1 MDLVSI
7 VIPYY
12 KKKKYIKQS
21 IKSVLNQTYKNFEI
35 IIIYDDEEL
44 QDLDYL
50 KDLVKLDRRIFL
62 IRNKKKLGAGLSRNI
77 GIKSSKGKYI
87 AFLDADDYWK
97 KDKLKTQIRFM
108 KINKHIVS
116 HTSYQILNQKNKIN
130 LIRKARSFFKIED
143 LLYSCDIGLST
154 VVLKRN
160 VISNNIKFPNIK
172 TKEDF
177 VLWLKILKKKIPI
190 IAIDKNL
197 SCWRKLNNS
206 LSSSTIQKIFDGY
219 RVYYIYMNYGIFR
232 SILNLFY
239 LSINFINKNNR

>member
-12 KKKKYIKQS
+12 KKKEYIKQS